1 MDSPHLPAGGPE
13 PAETPHGCSL
23 LPAGAGETLHVLL
36 DAATFKVSPRDGAGR
51 FSLVEVSTSP
61 GSGVPSH
68 VHADADEAM
77 YILEGT
83 YAVRIGDGRHV
94 LDAGACAFITRGT
107 PHAFVNA
114 GVVPARLLL
123 VSSPGSTAARQFT
136 ELASA
141 FTEGADG
148 GPELRDAFREVARMR
163 GVGLG

>member
-1 MDSPHLPAGGPE
+1 MDSSHLPADAE

-51 FSLVEVSTSP
+51 FSLVEVSTAP
-61 GSGVPSH
+61 GSGVPLH
-68 VHADADEAM
+68 VHGDSDEAL
-77 YILEGT
+77 YVLQGT
-83 YAVRIGDGRHV
+83 CAVRVGNAQH
-94 LDAGACAFITRGT
+94 LLESGACAFIARGT
-107 PHAFVNA
+107 PHAYVNA
-114 GVVPARLLL
+114 GVAAARLLL

-148 GPELRDAFREVARMR
+148 GPELREAFREVARMR